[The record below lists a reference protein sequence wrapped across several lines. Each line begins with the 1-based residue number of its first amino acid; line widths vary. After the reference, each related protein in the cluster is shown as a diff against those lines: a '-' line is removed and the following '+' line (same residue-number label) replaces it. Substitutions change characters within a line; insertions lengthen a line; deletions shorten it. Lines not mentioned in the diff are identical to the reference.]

1 MPHLTPDARP
11 LRDLTALSRLSHG
24 SQMRIL
30 YATLICWESLGVA
43 LLQKRA
49 WEPGA
54 QVRAVQH
61 RLVGA
66 GLRCEHRTALQPR
79 RPVGTPELLPAA
91 GSRRV
96 AVKRQWCLASW

>member
-1 MPHLTPDARP
+1 
-11 LRDLTALSRLSHG
+11 
-24 SQMRIL
+24 MRIL

-66 GLRCEHRTALQPR
+66 GLRCLHRTALQPR
-79 RPVGTPELLPAA
+79 RPVGTPELLPA
-91 GSRRV
+91 RRV
-96 AVKRQWCLASW
+96 AVKRQRCLASW